1 MSLKEIIF
9 KMNNISLRIIIV
21 CLIITSCMSCSNTS
35 NNLKNIENY
44 AYDSL
49 LQKGI
54 DQGFPGIILA
64 IQKGNENPW
73 IGATGYANIE
83 KQKLMLKNDRFHLAS
98 VTKIFTSVAILKL
111 IDDGK
116 LKIDD
121 KAITFLD
128 SSLVNPIPFINEI
141 TIGQLLDHSSG
152 IYSFNN
158 DMEYIETLIGEK
170 AFDNV
175 NWSTNQLL
183 ALAYGNR
190 VEPQGKPGSGH
201 YYADTNLILQSLII
215 ENISGMSFREFI
227 NERIL
232 KPLKLENTGF
242 YSDRINNSRVEL
254 TSTVQGYLKRS
265 KDLDE
270 FITMHPS
277 FIEVSPGIINTSIAG
292 EKIDA
297 GAGMVSTANDLLL
310 FGEALYN
317 GNLLSPESLNWL
329 LSIGDGIENEGLNS
343 RRQGI
348 VSVRNKPYGVLF
360 TSLGDGP
367 GGMNTMLA
375 YHPKTKSIVIAFTN
389 IFGNFDEHDF
399 FMDDLM
405 PLILKEQIA
414 PTNVN

>member
-1 MSLKEIIF
+1 MNYKNIRLIIG
-9 KMNNISLRIIIV
+9 
-21 CLIITSCMSCSNTS
+21 CLIIASCISCSNTS
-35 NNLKNIENY
+35 NKLKNIDNQS
-44 AYDSL
+44 YDML
-49 LQKGI
+49 LQKGL
-54 DQGFPGIILA
+54 DRGLPGIILA
-64 IQKGNENPW
+64 IQKGDEKPW
-73 IGATGYANIE
+73 IGAAGLANIE
-83 KQKLMLKNDRFHLAS
+83 KQKPMLKNNRFHLAS
-98 VTKIFTSVAILKL
+98 VTKIFTSVAILNL
-111 IDDGK
+111 IDEGK

-128 SSLVNPIPFINEI
+128 SSLVDPIPFINEI

-158 DMEYIETLIGEK
+158 DMEYIETLIGDK
-170 AFDNV
+170 AFDKV
-175 NWSTNQLL
+175 TWSSNQLL

-201 YYADTNLILQSLII
+201 YYGDTNLILLSLII
-215 ENISGMSFREFI
+215 ENISGISFREFI

-232 KPLKLENTGF
+232 IPLKLEDTGF
-242 YSDRINNSRVEL
+242 YSDRVNNSAVEI

-270 FITMHPS
+270 FITIHPT
-277 FIEVSPGIINTSIAG
+277 FIEVLPEIINTTIAG

-297 GAGMVSTANDLLL
+297 AAGMVSTAKDLII
-310 FGEALYN
+310 FAEALYK
-317 GNLLSPESLNWL
+317 GNLLSSESLNWL
-329 LSIGDGIENEGLNS
+329 LSIGNGIENEELNS
-343 RRQGI
+343 KRQGV

-375 YHPKTKSIVIAFTN
+375 YHPKSKSIVIAFTN
-389 IFGNFDEHDF
+389 IFGYFDEHDF

-405 PLILKEQIA
+405 PLIIK
-414 PTNVN
+414 